1 MDWDMQK
8 IQNWNKYRFPKN
20 TIVKQRRKVEEEITE
35 YNEAQS
41 RSKKLEELADVYIA
55 FAGFS
60 RFSKLGEFVCCKLF
74 EKLEDFDKLKK
85 AIDAKMQINIHREFD
100 KNMHHIGEYND
111 KA

>member
-20 TIVKQRRKVEEEITE
+20 TIVKQRRKVEEEIAE
-35 YNEAQS
+35 YYDADGDN
-41 RSKKLEELADVYIA
+41 RLEELADVYIA

-74 EKLEDFDKLKK
+74 EQRNDFDKLKK
-85 AIDAKMQINIHREFD
+85 AIANKMQINITREFD
-100 KNMHHIGEYND
+100 KNMHHIGDYHGE
-111 KA
+111 A